1 MDNQA
6 AQSPATS
13 GVTSDKPEDATRQR
27 ILSSVKAWQEAKGKA
42 ITKDTLPEVLACLFH
57 DTGIG
62 TSIAR
67 QCIIVNKTIKP
78 VKDIPDFVGI
88 DGVLY
93 ALKAGAT
100 VTLPEIHASG
110 LLKRNVWSNQ
120 TRSKLIVT
128 CSGTSTGNGSM
139 GRY

>member
-6 AQSPATS
+6 AQPPATS
-13 GVTSDKPEDATRQR
+13 GTTSDKPDDATRQR
-27 ILSSVKAWQEAKGKA
+27 NLSSVEAWQEAKGKA
-42 ITKDTLPEVLACLFH
+42 ITKDTLPDVLEWIFH
-57 DTGIG
+57 DTGIS

-67 QCIIVNKTIKP
+67 QCIIVNKTIRLL
-78 VKDIPDFVGI
+78 KDIPNFMGI

-110 LLKRNVWSNQ
+110 LQKSQAAVEV
-120 TRSKLIVT
+120 I
-128 CSGTSTGNGSM
+128 
-139 GRY
+139 